1 MASFGSPISLD
12 RAAISSASFSSPGEY
27 RVGEHTFSLNLGR
40 PNPRPLQVHDEQ
52 LGRTSLDYQLS
63 VKYSLYADDNQK
75 DVVLDAAVILL
86 GTVSVADDVISDIPE
101 AQVLDWLEAN
111 AVSLLYAKAR
121 AYVEYISSMSPFGTC
136 SLPTVDPYAFLET
149 AAKETGSSETSD

>member
-12 RAAISSASFSSPGEY
+12 RAVIASASFSASGE
-27 RVGEHTFSLNLGR
+27 RRAGEHTFSLNLGR
-40 PNPRPLQVHDEQ
+40 PDPRPLQTHDEQ
-52 LGRTSLDYQLS
+52 LNRTSLDYQLS
-63 VKYSLYADDNQK
+63 VTYTLYEDDNQK
-75 DVVLDAAVILL
+75 GVVLDATVALL

-121 AYVEYISSMSPFGTC
+121 AYVEYISSMSSFGTC

-149 AAKETGSSETSD
+149 AAKEASL